1 MCGGVEGWRGRREFD
16 GDTVHFSP
24 PECFVPQYIRVTGP
38 DEKTDMVRCRTV
50 CLHQFVYREF
60 LPQIAA
66 LLCVGLYPNVCF
78 HKEKRRLLTSEGKS
92 ALIHKSSVNL
102 INKEPHFSSPYF
114 VFGEKV
120 LTLMYGRRSLSCFI
134 SISPSS
140 LPLRSLLPPSSLP
153 PPSPQ
158 LKTRAVSAKT
168 MTMVEPIQL
177 LLFGPSSVVAHPGS
191 IVKMDDW

>member
-1 MCGGVEGWRGRREFD
+1 MHVCVWRGGGRREFD
-16 GDTVHFSP
+16 GDTVHFSSI
-24 PECFVPQYIRVTGP
+24 ECFVPQYVRVTGP

-50 CLHQFVYREF
+50 CLYVFVYREF

-102 INKEPHFSSPYF
+102 INKEPRFPSPYF

-120 LTLMYGRRSLSCFI
+120 LTLMYGHSCI
-134 SISPSS
+134 SRVLIP
-140 LPLRSLLPPSSLP
+140 SLLFPPSSLP
-153 PPSPQ
+153 
-158 LKTRAVSAKT
+158 SAKDT
-168 MTMVEPIQL
+168 RCVCKDHDNGRAYSTATVRTL
-177 LLFGPSSVVAHPGS
+177 LGGS
-191 IVKMDDW
+191 PPWQHC

>member
-1 MCGGVEGWRGRREFD
+1 MCVWRGGGRREFD
-16 GDTVHFSP
+16 GDTVHFSSI
-24 PECFVPQYIRVTGP
+24 ECFVPQYVRVTGP

-50 CLHQFVYREF
+50 CLYVFVYREF

-102 INKEPHFSSPYF
+102 INKEPRFPSPYF

-120 LTLMYGRRSLSCFI
+120 LTLMYGRSYI
-134 SISPSS
+134 SRVLIP
-140 LPLRSLLPPSSLP
+140 SLLFPPSSLP
-153 PPSPQ
+153 
-158 LKTRAVSAKT
+158 SAKDT
-168 MTMVEPIQL
+168 RCVCKDHDNGRAYSTATVRTL
-177 LLFGPSSVVAHPGS
+177 LGGS
-191 IVKMDDW
+191 PPWQHC

>member
-1 MCGGVEGWRGRREFD
+1 MPYCL
-16 GDTVHFSP
+16 SP
-24 PECFVPQYIRVTGP
+24 H
-38 DEKTDMVRCRTV
+38 
-50 CLHQFVYREF
+50 LFVYREF

-102 INKEPHFSSPYF
+102 INKEPRFPSPYF

-120 LTLMYGRRSLSCFI
+120 LTLMYGRSCISRVLIPSLLFP
-134 SISPSS
+134 PSS
-140 LPLRSLLPPSSLP
+140 LPLPSLLPPSSLP
-153 PPSPQ
+153 PPSLQ

-177 LLFGPSSVVAHPGS
+177 LLFGPSSVVAHPGN

>member
-1 MCGGVEGWRGRREFD
+1 MKRQTWCAAILSVWL
-16 GDTVHFSP
+16 SP
-24 PECFVPQYIRVTGP
+24 
-38 DEKTDMVRCRTV
+38 
-50 CLHQFVYREF
+50 LFVYRMMFF
-60 LPQIAA
+60 LQIAA

-102 INKEPHFSSPYF
+102 INKEPRFSSPYF

-120 LTLMYGRRSLSCFI
+120 LTSMYGLIVSSVFYFQLSFPP
-134 SISPSS
+134 SPSS
-140 LPLRSLLPPSSLP
+140 SLPPSS
-153 PPSPQ
+153 Q

-168 MTMVEPIQL
+168 MTMVEPVQL
-177 LLFGPSSVVAHPGS
+177 LLFGPSSVVAHPGN